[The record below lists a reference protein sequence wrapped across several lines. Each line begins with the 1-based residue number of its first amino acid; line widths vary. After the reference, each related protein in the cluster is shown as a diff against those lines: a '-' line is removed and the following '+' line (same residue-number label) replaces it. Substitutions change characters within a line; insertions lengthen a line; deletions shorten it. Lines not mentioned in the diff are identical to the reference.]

1 MLGFTLKGLLANFC
15 QPATDEDIN
24 SCWLTNN
31 LFPGESYYFYCRRL
45 FAIQTYLKRYY
56 GTKTSSMPLLRSYA
70 EVDKANKQT
79 KNNPKDV
86 HAILRK

>member
-1 MLGFTLKGLLANFC
+1 
-15 QPATDEDIN
+15 
-24 SCWLTNN
+24 
-31 LFPGESYYFYCRRL
+31 
-45 FAIQTYLKRYY
+45 
-56 GTKTSSMPLLRSYA
+56 MPLLRSYA